1 MKASTTESWSG
12 HDPPHDPRMGEHRLR
27 SDDAEIPEAQ
37 ADRLAAVARASVFS
51 GRGGEGVLEHR
62 RKGLRARGVVGVI
75 ATPDCQLE
83 ILPKIEGA
91 GETEVSNATLRA
103 RLIHMLAVTYDLPIE
118 AGAIAQLG
126 WQRETVL
133 ELLIRLFCAKLT
145 DAVRQGMP
153 RHYLEHE
160 DDLPALRGRLD
171 VTRQFSTLAVSPQK
185 VACRFDALSPDIALN
200 RVMCAAVSKLSRL
213 TAVPDNQRALRELGF
228 VYADVAD
235 VPPSELRWDRIV
247 LDRTNR
253 RWRDLLSLARLFL
266 SDRHQQTSAGIIDG
280 HALLF
285 EMNVLFEKY
294 VERILSQAL
303 AGTGFR
309 VSSQGGH
316 RDCLYE
322 GDIGR
327 FRTRPDLIIR
337 QGEEIAL
344 IIDTKW
350 KRITARID
358 DVKQGVSQADVYQL
372 MAYGRL
378 YDCTNVILLYPHHG
392 DLPPDPICRGYS
404 IAARGADEKLIV
416 ATQDLAGSRLD
427 HKREL
432 RDLVCERGG
441 LFRPPEERARAGV
454 PAAVVALG
462 ALASAGAG
470 GEDGIRTHDTAFDRI
485 TV

>member
-1 MKASTTESWSG
+1 MIRRTIREWERIGYGSDES
-12 HDPPHDPRMGEHRLR
+12 
-27 SDDAEIPEAQ
+27 EIPEAH
-37 ADRLAAVARASVFS
+37 ADRLAAVARASVLS

-83 ILPKIEGA
+83 ILPKIEGG
-91 GETEVSNATLRA
+91 GETEVSDETLRA
-103 RLIHMLAVTYDLPIE
+103 RLIHMLAVAYDLPIE
-118 AGAIAQLG
+118 AGALTQLG

-133 ELLIRLFCAKLT
+133 ELLIRLFCSKLT

-160 DDLPALRGRLD
+160 DDLRALRGRLD

-185 VACRFDALSPDIALN
+185 LACRFDALSPDIALN
-200 RVMCAAVSKLSRL
+200 QVMRAAISKLSRL
-213 TAVPDNQRALRELGF
+213 TAAPDNQRALRELTF

-235 VPPSELRWDRIV
+235 VPPSALRWDQIV

-253 RWRDLLSLARLFL
+253 RWRALLSLADLFL
-266 SDRHQQTSAGIIDG
+266 SDRHQQTSAGTIDG

-294 VERILSQAL
+294 VGRILSRAL
-303 AGTGFR
+303 SDTSFR
-309 VSSQGGH
+309 VSLQGGH

-337 QGEEIAL
+337 QGEQIAL

-350 KRITARID
+350 KRMTPRID
-358 DVKQGVSQADVYQL
+358 NPKQGVSQADVYQL

-378 YDCTNVILLYPHHG
+378 YNCSNVMLLYPHHA
-392 DLPPDPICRGYS
+392 DLPNAPIHQTYS
-404 IAARGADEKLIV
+404 IATMDSDEKLIV
-416 ATQDLAGSRLD
+416 ATLNLD
-427 HKREL
+427 GTRIDHQRFL
-432 RDLVCERGG
+432 LERINSC
-441 LFRPPEERARAGV
+441 LEVEI
-454 PAAVVALG
+454 
-462 ALASAGAG
+462 S
-470 GEDGIRTHDTAFDRI
+470 
-485 TV
+485 

>member
-1 MKASTTESWSG
+1 MIRRTIREWEHIRHG
-12 HDPPHDPRMGEHRLR
+12 PGE
-27 SDDAEIPEAQ
+27 DEIPEKQ
-37 ADRLAAVARASVFS
+37 AERLAAVARASAFS

-83 ILPKIEGA
+83 ILPKIEGQ
-91 GETEVSNATLRA
+91 GESNVSDATLRT
-103 RLIHMLAVTYDLPIE
+103 RLIHMLAVTYNLRID
-118 AGAIAQLG
+118 AGSMTRLG

-133 ELLIRLFCAKLT
+133 ELLIRLFCEKLA

-185 VACRFDALSPDIALN
+185 LACRFDALSPDIALN
-200 RVMCAAVSKLSRL
+200 QVMRAALGKLSRL
-213 TAVPDNQRALRELGF
+213 AAAPDNLRALRELRSF
-228 VYADVAD
+228 YANVTEI
-235 VPPSELRWDRIV
+235 PPDALRWDRIV

-253 RWRDLLSLARLFL
+253 RWRDLLSFARLFL
-266 SDRHQQTSAGIIDG
+266 LDRHQQTSGGSING

-294 VERILSQAL
+294 VERILSRAL
-303 AGTGFR
+303 AGTRLR
-309 VSSQGGH
+309 VSSQRGH

-322 GDIGR
+322 GGIGR

-337 QGEEIAL
+337 RGGEIAL

-350 KRITARID
+350 KRMTPRID
-358 DVKQGVSQADVYQL
+358 DPKQGVSQADVYQM

-378 YDCTNVILLYPHHG
+378 YDCPKVMLLYPHHAG
-392 DLPPDPICRGYS
+392 LPAAPICKLYS
-404 IAARGADEKLIV
+404 ISTIGAGEKLIV
-416 ATQDLAGSRLD
+416 ATLDLGGTQQNHKENLQRLVMNCLGSEQGPKLHGN
-427 HKREL
+427 HK
-432 RDLVCERGG
+432 DA
-441 LFRPPEERARAGV
+441 LFE
-454 PAAVVALG
+454 AL
-462 ALASAGAG
+462 
-470 GEDGIRTHDTAFDRI
+470 
-485 TV
+485 

>member
-1 MKASTTESWSG
+1 MIRRTIREWERIG
-12 HDPPHDPRMGEHRLR
+12 YGPDN
-27 SDDAEIPEAQ
+27 AEIPEAQ
-37 ADRLAAVARASVFS
+37 ADRIAAVARASVFS
-51 GRGGEGVLEHR
+51 GRGGEGVLEHG

-83 ILPKIEGA
+83 ILPKIEGG
-91 GETEVSNATLRA
+91 GETEVSDATLRD

-118 AGAIAQLG
+118 AGTMTQLG

-133 ELLIRLFCAKLT
+133 ELLIRLFAMKLT
-145 DAVRQGMP
+145 DAVRQGRP

-185 VACRFDALSPDIALN
+185 LACRFDALSPDIALN
-200 RVMCAAVSKLSRL
+200 QVMRAAVSKLSRV
-213 TAVPDNQRALRELGF
+213 TAAPDNQRTLRELAF

-235 VPPSELRWDRIV
+235 VPPIALRWDRIV

-266 SDRHQQTSAGIIDG
+266 SDRHQQTSAGTIDG

-285 EMNVLFEKY
+285 EMNVLFERY
-294 VERILSQAL
+294 VERILSRAL
-303 AGTGFR
+303 VGTDFR
-309 VSSQGGH
+309 LSSQGGH

-337 QGEEIAL
+337 KGERIAL

-350 KRITARID
+350 KRMTPRID
-358 DVKQGVSQADVYQL
+358 DPKQGVSQADVYQL

-378 YDCTNVILLYPHHG
+378 YDCPTVMLLYPHHA
-392 DLPPDPICRGYS
+392 DLPPEPIRRWYS
-404 IAARGADEKLIV
+404 IAKTGSNEKLIV
-416 ATQDLAGSRLD
+416 ATQDLAGTQRD
-427 HKREL
+427 HRDAL
-432 RDLVCERGG
+432 RQLV
-441 LFRPPEERARAGV
+441 LNS
-454 PAAVVALG
+454 LG
-462 ALASAGAG
+462 H
-470 GEDGIRTHDTAFDRI
+470 EDGLEAHDKHGELLFEEI
-485 TV
+485 